1 MLEEMAEVVALVV
14 MGVQA
19 AAESIPSP
27 SDSDDEIRLVMALL
41 IAVAAVALLG
51 TLIYWVRSG
60 DRPPA
65 DEGDSPGGPESEDT
79 LG

>member
-1 MLEEMAEVVALVV
+1 MVALVV
-14 MGVQA
+14 MGVEA
-19 AAESIPSP
+19 AAQPSS
-27 SDSDDEIRLVMALL
+27 SDSEVRLVMALL

-51 TLIYWVRSG
+51 TLVYWVRSG

-65 DEGDSPGGPESEDT
+65 DEGDSPGAPEPEDT